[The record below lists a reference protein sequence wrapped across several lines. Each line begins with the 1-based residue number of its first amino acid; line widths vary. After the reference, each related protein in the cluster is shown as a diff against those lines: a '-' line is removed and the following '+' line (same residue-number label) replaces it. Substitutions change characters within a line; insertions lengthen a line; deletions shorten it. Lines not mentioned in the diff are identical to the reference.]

1 MDLKTQVWAYK
12 KQREVARKMAL
23 FGSEIDSE
31 HPAFPAGSPA
41 AESAGYSAEDDALI
55 KEFLRTKVGTTWHP
69 MGTCK
74 MAPHGE
80 TGGVVDGALKVY
92 GVENLRIA
100 DLSIAPGNVAANT
113 MSTALLIGE
122 KAADIFIREVLH
134 V

>member
-12 KQREVARKMAL
+12 QQREVAHKMAL
-23 FGSEIDSE
+23 FGGEVGSQ

-41 AESAGYSAEDDALI
+41 AEGAGYSVQDDELI
-55 KEFLRTKVGTTWHP
+55 EEFLRNKIGTTWHP
-69 MGTCK
+69 LGTCK
-74 MAPHGE
+74 MAPPGE

-92 GVENLRIA
+92 GVDNLRIA

-122 KAADIFIREVLH
+122 KAADIFIREVLQI
-134 V
+134 